1 MTIVISILRSQSRPI
16 HIEED
21 KELPVFISCS
31 DKVKDGQQWGAKGNH
46 TSFVTIVIAVT
57 ILLILSIL
65 YKRVTVY
72 ILFKLRLMFFF
83 SCNYVCWDV
92 VHVRCSASGFCIISK
107 FC

>member
-31 DKVKDGQQWGAKGNH
+31 DKVTDGQQWETKGNH
-46 TSFVTIVIAVT
+46 TGFVTIVIAVT

-65 YKRVTVY
+65 YKRVTVS
-72 ILFKLRLMFFF
+72 ILFGFF